1 VEDYGKLVYL
11 DVQKTGST
19 FISAFLRECANL
31 GLHHSEQHARVAE
44 ARPGTIY
51 AISVRH
57 PLEQYVSLFR
67 YGLDEKGAVFSR
79 IKSIGREDLYH
90 ADGFDDWMRF
100 ILDAANAKVLG
111 EGYADVAGLGMGF
124 QTWRFLALSVVN
136 PRDRFLNAGVESL
149 KDIYRQHNIASVIL
163 RNESLNA
170 DLREKLV
177 SVHPDWFDLEKA
189 EAVLSKGD
197 RINASTTQIAR
208 AKLPPDINEVFFRKE
223 AFLLDQFYPNG

>member
-1 VEDYGKLVYL
+1 MEDYGKLVYL

-19 FISAFLRECANL
+19 FICAFLRECAKL
-31 GLHHSEQHARVAE
+31 GLHHSEQHARVAA
-44 ARPGTIY
+44 ARPGTTY

-79 IKSIGREDLYH
+79 IKSSGRADLYH

-100 ILDAANAKVLG
+100 ILDAANSKVLG
-111 EGYADVAGLGMGF
+111 EGYADVAGLGIGF
-124 QTWRFLALSVVN
+124 QTWRFLALSLVN
-136 PRDRFLNAGVESL
+136 PSERLLQSGVESVN
-149 KDIYRQHNIASVIL
+149 DIYRQHNIASVYL

-170 DLREKLV
+170 DLRERLV
-177 SVHPDWFDLEKA
+177 SVHPDLFDLEKA
-189 EAVLSKGD
+189 EAMLSKGD
-197 RINASTTQIAR
+197 RVNASTTQIAR
-208 AKLPPDINEVFFRKE
+208 TKLPPDINEVFLRKE

>member
-1 VEDYGKLVYL
+1 MEDYGKLVYL

-19 FISAFLRECANL
+19 FICAFLRECAKL

-44 ARPGTIY
+44 ARPGTTY

-136 PRDRFLNAGVESL
+136 PRDRFLHAGVESL
-149 KDIYRQHNIASVIL
+149 KDIYRQHNIASVYL

-170 DLREKLV
+170 DLRERLV
-177 SVHPDWFDLEKA
+177 SVHPDWFHLEKA
-189 EAVLSKGD
+189 DAILSKGD
-197 RINASTTQIAR
+197 RVNASTTQIAR

>member
-1 VEDYGKLVYL
+1 MEDYGKLVYL

-19 FISAFLRECANL
+19 FICAFLRECAKL

-90 ADGFDDWMRF
+90 ADGFDDWIRF

-111 EGYADVAGLGMGF
+111 DDDLMAAMLNSLLVALLSSAAALVLGLRKVAF
-124 QTWRFLALSVVN
+124 QPV
-136 PRDRFLNAGVESL
+136 
-149 KDIYRQHNIASVIL
+149 
-163 RNESLNA
+163 
-170 DLREKLV
+170 
-177 SVHPDWFDLEKA
+177 
-189 EAVLSKGD
+189 
-197 RINASTTQIAR
+197 ASTVQKT
-208 AKLPPDINEVFFRKE
+208 PSCPNER
-223 AFLLDQFYPNG
+223 QYPRR